1 MYLFKKVMKHKNT
14 AGKITAALCFA
25 CGVALLLLSNGG
37 FIAIPALA
45 QVLAMILLTA
55 SIYVA
60 VAFLLREYTF
70 SVEPNKH
77 IADDDKLSE
86 QFDFIITEVKG
97 KKNVKVCHIE
107 MSEVKQI
114 RVVDPNN
121 KKQVQTE
128 RKNMKRFTYDTKFA
142 ANRQIEIV
150 ADIDREDYSIIISYD
165 EELLR
170 VFQNVTGLSV

>member
-1 MYLFKKVMKHKNT
+1 MYLFKKTMKHKNT

-25 CGVALLLLSNGG
+25 SGVALLLLSNGG
-37 FIAIPALA
+37 LIAIPALA
-45 QVLAMILLTA
+45 QVLAIILLTA

-86 QFDFIITEVKG
+86 QFDFIITEAKG
-97 KKNVKVCHIE
+97 KRVIKVCHIE
-107 MSEVKQI
+107 MSEVKLI
-114 RVVDPNN
+114 RVIDPSN
-121 KKQVQTE
+121 KKQVQAE

-142 ANRQIEIV
+142 ASRQIEIV

-170 VFQNVTGLSV
+170 VFQNVTGLSL